1 MTRID
6 GTMNFTNE
14 QREQI
19 FEVEKACFKDF
30 WSLKMLS
37 EELDNPLCD
46 VVTRQC
52 DEKII
57 AYAIGRTAADEGEI
71 FRVGVLPEYRRGH
84 IALEMLDTLHE
95 RMKTRGAAR
104 VFLEVRS
111 KNSPAIRLYGA
122 LGYKKIAV
130 RKNYYGDD
138 DAVVYQKEL

>member
-6 GTMNFTNE
+6 GMNFTDK

-19 FEVEKACFKDF
+19 FEVEKACFKNF
-30 WSLKMLS
+30 WTLKMLS
-37 EELDNPLCD
+37 EELNNPLCD
-46 VVTRQC
+46 AVTR
-52 DEKII
+52 EANGKII

-84 IALEMLDTLHE
+84 IALEMLNLLHE

-111 KNSPAIRLYGA
+111 RNTPAIRLYEG

-130 RKNYYGDD
+130 RRNYYGDD
-138 DAVVYQKEL
+138 DALVYQKEL